1 MKTFADSSALVKLY
15 ADEPGH
21 EVVRALDVVAV
32 AQLARVEV
40 PAALWRKCRVGELSV
55 EDAGLLSTEFE
66 ADYIGTAGSAPRF
79 HAVVATAAVLGEAA
93 KACAVHGLRAY
104 DAVQL
109 CCALAVRRQ
118 DPTCDAV
125 AAFDQNLRRAAAA
138 EGFALVPP
146 ALEPGAQPN
155 PRPGPGSDVAGGPAA
170 RD

>member
-1 MKTFADSSALVKLY
+1 VRVFADSSALVKIY

-21 EVVRALDVVAV
+21 EVVRVLEAVAV

-40 PAALWRKCRVGELSV
+40 PAALWRKCRVGDLSV
-55 EDAGLLSTEFE
+55 EDAGLLTASFE
-66 ADYIGTAGSAPRF
+66 ADYIGTDETGPRF
-79 HAVVATAAVLGEAA
+79 QAVVATTAILGEAA
-93 KACAVHGLRAY
+93 RACATHGLRAY

-118 DPTCDAV
+118 DPGCGTMAV
-125 AAFDQNLRRAAAA
+125 FDQALRRAAAA

-146 ALEPGAQPN
+146 
-155 PRPGPGSDVAGGPAA
+155 V